1 MKKIILSLAAASALA
16 AAAAPA
22 AAQSYGPSYRGD
34 GYRNEYS
41 TQRGESLEVRIERAI
56 QRGQLT
62 PREARNLRAELRE
75 AQRVEWRYRRDG
87 RLTSYERADLDQRF
101 DRVQALLR
109 MERRDRDYG
118 YGYGYRR

>member
-1 MKKIILSLAAASALA
+1 MKKILLSLAAVSALA

-22 AAQSYGPSYRGD
+22 AAQSYRDD
-34 GYRNEYS
+34 GYRNGYNP
-41 TQRGESLEVRIERAI
+41 QRSENLEMRIERAVE
-56 QRGQLT
+56 RGQIT
-62 PREARNLRAELRE
+62 PREARNLHAELRD

-87 RLTSYERADLDQRF
+87 RLTRYERADLDQRF

-109 MERRDRDYG
+109 MERRDQDYG